1 MARQLAPASSAAGRQ
16 KRFRVPPPRVWGSR
30 PGDIAAALA
39 FNLVLIAGMWFRHGG
54 ADKLTSLSALLTAL
68 GQLTALFG
76 TYGALIQLVLM
87 SRSPWLEQLFGLD
100 RLAHWHRWLGFSVTW
115 LICGHVVLTT
125 AGYALGDGNSFA
137 GETWR
142 LLTTF
147 PYVLMATVATGL
159 LLMVAV
165 TSLRT
170 ARRHLKYETW
180 HFIHLYAY
188 LAIALSFGHVLAVGT
203 DFSDD
208 PLARGYWVALY
219 AAAGILVLLFRVGQ
233 PLLLDR
239 RHRLKILRVV
249 PEAPGVV
256 SIYVTGT
263 NLRNLRARAGQFF
276 MWRFLARDRWW
287 MAHPFSLSAAPDGE
301 SLRITIKQV
310 GDGTGD
316 VQLLRPGTRVAVEG
330 PYGVFT
336 TLRRRQKKVLL
347 VAGGIGITPIRALL
361 EELPQGRGSVVLLY
375 RARSWDEVL
384 FRDELEQLM
393 AARQGELRYLVG
405 SRGRGT
411 TDLPEE
417 PFNAR
422 ALRQMVPDV
431 LQRDVFICGSG
442 QMMQELHYSLK
453 ELGVP
458 DTQIHYER
466 FALL

>member
-1 MARQLAPASSAAGRQ
+1 MS
-16 KRFRVPPPRVWGSR
+16 
-30 PGDIAAALA
+30 
-39 FNLVLIAGMWFRHGG
+39 FNLVMIAGMWLRHGG
-54 ADKLTSLSALLTAL
+54 ADTLASPGALLTAL

-87 SRSPWLEQLFGLD
+87 SRSPWMEQLFGLD
-100 RLAHWHRWLGFSVTW
+100 RLAHWHRWLGFSVTT
-115 LICGHVVLTT
+115 LICGHVILST
-125 AGYALGDGNSFA
+125 AGYALGDGSSFA
-137 GETWR
+137 GETWK

-159 LLMVAV
+159 LVMVAV
-165 TSLRT
+165 SSLRA
-170 ARRHLKYETW
+170 ARRRLKYETW

-188 LAIALSFGHVLAVGT
+188 LAIILSFGHVLAVGT
-203 DFSDD
+203 DFSNDQ
-208 PLARGYWVALY
+208 LARVYWVALY
-219 AAAGILVLLFRVGQ
+219 AVVGALILLFRLGHPV
-233 PLLLDR
+233 LLDR
-239 RHRLKILRVV
+239 RHRLRVSRVV
-249 PEAPGVV
+249 PEAPGVA

-263 NLRNLRARAGQFF
+263 DLRNLRARAGQFF

-287 MAHPFSLSAAPDGE
+287 MAHPFSLSAAPNGE
-301 SLRITIKQV
+301 YLRITVKAV

-316 VQLLRPGTRVAVEG
+316 VQRLRPGTRVAVEG

-336 TLRRRQKKVLL
+336 TLRRRQKRVLL

-361 EELPQGRGSVVLLY
+361 EELPQGKGGAVLLY

-405 SRGRGT
+405 SRGGGA

-417 PFNAR
+417 PFSPR
-422 ALRQMVPDV
+422 SLLQLVPDV
-431 LQRDVFICGSG
+431 AQRDVFVCGSG
-442 QMMQELHYSLK
+442 QMMQELHDSLR

-458 DTQIHYER
+458 DAQIHYER